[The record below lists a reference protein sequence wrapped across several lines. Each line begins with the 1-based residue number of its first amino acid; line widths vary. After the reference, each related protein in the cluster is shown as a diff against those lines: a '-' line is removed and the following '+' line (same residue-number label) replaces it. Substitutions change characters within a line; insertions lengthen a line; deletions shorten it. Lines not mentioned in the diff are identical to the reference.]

1 MQIGGTVPYPAPAA
15 YLLPARSPAS
25 SMSPDVTADI
35 TRAAQPPVT
44 AAQPQA
50 DAQSASAREEADQ
63 PADGKAN
70 AEQSDDSGKATTP
83 QQQRLEQL
91 EITQLSTRDKEVRA
105 HEQAHAAVG
114 GRYAGAPSYTYER
127 GPDGKR
133 YAIAG
138 EVSIDTG
145 PVPNDPEATLRKM
158 EVVIRAALAPAEPSA
173 QDRQIAA
180 QAAVQ
185 MAEARAQLAQLQR
198 DEAQAALEARAA
210 QRKENAA
217 EDEEEQAASTDDA
230 RANPQQKLSVT
241 PNLDLYAQLSGLQE
255 PASVIDLMT

>member
-1 MQIGGTVPYPAPAA
+1 MQIGGAPPYPAPAA
-15 YLLPARSPAS
+15 SLLPARSPAA

-35 TRAAQPPVT
+35 TRAAQSPVT

-50 DAQSASAREEADQ
+50 DTQSASAREEADK
-63 PADGKAN
+63 PADDKTNAGESKDPGKAAN
-70 AEQSDDSGKATTP
+70 P

-198 DEAQAALEARAA
+198 DEAQAAIEARAA
-210 QRKENAA
+210 QRKESAA

-230 RANPQQKLSVT
+230 GANPQQKLSAT